1 MPFMPASNALSHLKV
16 VDLTRVRA
24 GPTCARQFA
33 DWGADVIMVEMPAPP
48 PATPGA
54 SADFGGRHGGD
65 FQNLHRNKRS
75 ITLDLKSPQ
84 GIDVLH
90 KLVADADVVV
100 ENYRPDVKRRLGI
113 DYESLRTVNPR
124 LVYTSISGF
133 GQDGPYGHRAGVDQI
148 AQGMGG
154 MMSITGHE
162 GGGPLRAGIALSD
175 MAAGMFGALG
185 TLTALLER
193 EISGEGQWVQTSLLQ
208 AQIFML
214 DFQAAR
220 WLVDGDVPGQAG
232 NDHPTS
238 VPMGCF
244 ETADRPINVAPMPQ
258 HFGKFCDVLGR
269 PELAENEAFATPGK
283 RLKNRAMLNEAVAHS
298 LRQQSSAHWI
308 AAFNEA
314 GIPCGPVNT
323 IDEVFADPQV
333 QHLAMAQAVASK
345 ALGDINLVAQPM
357 SMSRSQS
364 DLVRATP
371 ERGENNN
378 EILAELGYS
387 DADIADLIQ
396 SHIL

>member
-16 VDLTRVRA
+16 IDLTRVRA
-24 GPTCARQFA
+24 GPTCARQLA
-33 DWGADVIMVEMPAPP
+33 DWGADVVMIEMPVAEGT
-48 PATPGA
+48 A
-54 SADFGGRHGGD
+54 ADFGGRHGGD

-75 ITLDLKSPQ
+75 LTLDLKSPQ
-84 GIDVLH
+84 GIEVLH

-100 ENYRPDVKRRLGI
+100 ENYRPDVKHRLSI
-113 DYESLRTVNPR
+113 DYESLRAINPR

-193 EISGEGQWVQTSLLQ
+193 EQSGEGQWVQTSLLQ

-269 PELAENEAFATPGK
+269 PELAENEAFISPGK

-298 LRQQSSAHWI
+298 LRQQDSAHWI
-308 AAFNEA
+308 SAFNEA
-314 GIPCGPVNT
+314 GIPCGPVNA

-333 QHLAMAQAVASK
+333 QHLAMAQSVASQ
-345 ALGDINLVAQPM
+345 ALGDISLVAQPM
-357 SMSRSQS
+357 TMSRSQS
-364 DLVRATP
+364 TFKRTTP
-371 ERGENNN
+371 ERGENNS
-378 EILAELGYS
+378 EILSELGYS
-387 DADIADLIQ
+387 AADIANLIQ
-396 SHIL
+396 NHVL